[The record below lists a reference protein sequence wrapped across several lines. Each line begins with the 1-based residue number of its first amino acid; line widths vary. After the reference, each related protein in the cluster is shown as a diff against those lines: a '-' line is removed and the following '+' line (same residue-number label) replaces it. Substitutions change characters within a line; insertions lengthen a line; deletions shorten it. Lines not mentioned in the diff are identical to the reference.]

1 MALPK
6 KLLAPSLPLGDDS
19 FEKRVV
25 DLYAASANSQTTYTS
40 VVSQIRE
47 LKTTNGEAGTVRVC
61 DNLPIFERMQI
72 RVGAKSLEDID
83 SYYSLEKI
91 LTNTQ
96 KTRED
101 RKLGAFMG
109 DYGGDVFDAPVA
121 GLDAGVSGIQAG
133 GMTYIKRLHSGVLNN
148 NDYLFPIH
156 RLNTGNALEV
166 ELTLAPKNIALME
179 VTPGNHANAKFEISN
194 VKFQLTLL
202 KVSDAFFNKYNSL
215 ANSNELVLPMT
226 TYKRH
231 ISNLA
236 AGATEPVVFVNDNA
250 KNLKRT
256 YTVFRTNPTQM
267 GTVHQ
272 PVFLKGANNDAANQ
286 LLAYQ
291 YRYMSRNFPENKVE
305 ARVNDQVM
313 LFMNYLTNTQDD
325 MTHGLP
331 AIASTYSSNLVLAQS
346 FTYSEDEMVNGLNIN
361 ASGSPLILEM
371 KFNGNGVATNVETF
385 SESTMDLVLDQHG
398 NASIV
403 QKTKMNV
410 E

>member
-1 MALPK
+1 
-6 KLLAPSLPLGDDS
+6 
-19 FEKRVV
+19 
-25 DLYAASANSQTTYTS
+25 
-40 VVSQIRE
+40 
-47 LKTTNGEAGTVRVC
+47 
-61 DNLPIFERMQI
+61 
-72 RVGAKSLEDID
+72 
-83 SYYSLEKI
+83 
-91 LTNTQ
+91 
-96 KTRED
+96 
-101 RKLGAFMG
+101 
-109 DYGGDVFDAPVA
+109 
-121 GLDAGVSGIQAG
+121 
-133 GMTYIKRLHSGVLNN
+133 
-148 NDYLFPIH
+148 
-156 RLNTGNALEV
+156 
-166 ELTLAPKNIALME
+166 
-179 VTPGNHANAKFEISN
+179 
-194 VKFQLTLL
+194 
-202 KVSDAFFNKYNSL
+202 
-215 ANSNELVLPMT
+215 MT